1 MKTVTVTEVPADAQ
15 LIDVREPD
23 EFAEVHARGAVNVP
37 LSEFMERH
45 GEIDDTQ
52 PVYVICR
59 SGGRS
64 AQAAQYMEGAL
75 GMEDVINVEGGT
87 QAWVGSGLETE

>member
-1 MKTVTVTEVPADAQ
+1 MENVSVTQVPDNVQ

-23 EFAEVHARGAVNVP
+23 EYAEVHARGAVNVP
-37 LSEFMERH
+37 LSELTTRH
-45 GEIDDTQ
+45 GEIDDSR

-64 AQAAQYMEGAL
+64 LQASQYLEGEL
-75 GMEDVINVEGGT
+75 GMEEIINVEGGT
-87 QAWVGSGLETE
+87 SAWVEADLPTE